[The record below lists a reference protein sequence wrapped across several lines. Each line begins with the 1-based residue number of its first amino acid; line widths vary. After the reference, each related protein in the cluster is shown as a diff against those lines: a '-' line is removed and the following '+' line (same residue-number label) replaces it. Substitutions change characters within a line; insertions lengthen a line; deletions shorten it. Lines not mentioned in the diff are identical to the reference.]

1 MQRKPADP
9 RWAHTTGNTD
19 SCLTKR
25 TRLRVTDPGVTRFV
39 TRWTLAV
46 AAILA
51 TPMVGFAQPAEVDQS
66 VSSNDPVFVVNKPES
81 QTQITEKFSKVI
93 QLPQRIS
100 RVDGFDPVV
109 LNVTALSATSF
120 RLQALTPGVTTVV
133 FTDEFGAVYT
143 VEAFVAGDVR
153 HLQAYIDRLFPGSA
167 VKAVAVQDSVVLRGW
182 VTRPEEITKIVEI
195 AERFYPH
202 VLNQMYVGGMQQ
214 VILKCR
220 VMEVQRSKI
229 RQLGMNFLYV
239 NDNGFVGSTP
249 GTLVPLSNSTANFT
263 GNGAG
268 GQGLEILN
276 TALSS
281 LSLAGGI
288 VDDNNIFQTFL
299 DALKQERLL
308 KILAE
313 PTLNTTNG
321 RPAQMLAGGE
331 FPIVVPQSL
340 GTTTIEWREFGV
352 RMEAV
357 PTILGAGRVRLELQP
372 EVSERDFSNS
382 VNINGFT
389 VPGLT
394 TRRVNTQVEMKFGQT
409 YMLAGLLSLRR
420 TATTSKIP
428 FLGELPWIGAAFR
441 RVQYDEGETEL
452 VILVTPELA
461 GPLDPYEV
469 PAGGPGLST
478 DVPTDRELYRDGFIE
493 VPNYGGVCPDC
504 EPTGA
509 GVPFSRMH
517 YSGAEMGDAAM
528 RAAPVME
535 PAPQPIGP
543 SNPVYEPAM
552 ESAPAQLPAMEPTGT
567 VQPVHPQPDSAFE
580 LPRLGV
586 PTPNDAV
593 QPPPL
598 PTTQR
603 QGRPNWQPTNQS
615 PVVPAGN
622 QYATPQR
629 RGLITP
635 Q

>member
-1 MQRKPADP
+1 MQRNTAGP
-9 RWAHTTGNTD
+9 RWAEAAVDLGGHCTT
-19 SCLTKR
+19 R
-25 TRLRVTDPGVTRFV
+25 TRFRVAKIH
-39 TRWTLAV
+39 TRWATACVLAV
-46 AAILA
+46 TAL
-51 TPMVGFAQPAEVDQS
+51 VGSPPTAFAQPAEVDQS
-66 VSSNDPVFVVNKPES
+66 VSTNDPVFVVNKPES
-81 QTQITEKFSKVI
+81 QTQITEKFSKVV

-120 RLQALTPGVTTVV
+120 RLQALAPGVTTVV

-143 VEAFVAGDVR
+143 VETFVAGDVR

-167 VKAVAVQDSVVLRGW
+167 VKAVAVKDSVVLRGW

-195 AERFYPH
+195 AERFYPA

-229 RQLGMNFLYV
+229 RQLGLNFLYV

-249 GTLVPLSNSTANFT
+249 GTLVPLANSTANFT

-288 VDDNNIFQTFL
+288 VDDNNIFQSFL

-469 PAGGPGLST
+469 PAGGPGLNT

-493 VPNYGGVCPDC
+493 VPSYGGVCPDC
-504 EPTGA
+504 EPS
-509 GVPFSRMH
+509 GVPFSRVH
-517 YSGAEMGDAAM
+517 YAGSEMNEGM
-528 RAAPVME
+528 MPAAPPTVSSPE
-535 PAPQPIGP
+535 PIAPPATNYEPVPEATPTPAPQPVE
-543 SNPVYEPAM
+543 SFEP
-552 ESAPAQLPAMEPTGT
+552 G
-567 VQPVHPQPDSAFE
+567 PQPDSAFE

-586 PTPNDAV
+586 PSPNESTV

-603 QGRPNWQPTNQS
+603 QPGRRNWQPTNGQ
-615 PVVPAGN
+615 VVPAGN
-622 QYATPQR
+622 RYVAPQR
-629 RGLITP
+629 TGLIAP
-635 Q
+635 

>member
-1 MQRKPADP
+1 MQRNTAGPRRAEAAGDFGSHRKKQTWLRVAESHT
-9 RWAHTTGNTD
+9 RWATA
-19 SCLTKR
+19 
-25 TRLRVTDPGVTRFV
+25 FM
-39 TRWTLAV
+39 LAV
-46 AAILA
+46 TVL
-51 TPMVGFAQPAEVDQS
+51 VGTTTTYAQPAEVDQS
-66 VSSNDPVFVVNKPES
+66 VSTNDPVFVVNRPES
-81 QTQITEKFSKVI
+81 QTQITEKFSKVV

-120 RLQALTPGVTTVV
+120 RLQALAPGVTTVV

-143 VEAFVAGDVR
+143 VETFVAGDVR

-167 VKAVAVQDSVVLRGW
+167 VKAVAVKDSVVLRGW
-182 VTRPEEITKIVEI
+182 VTRPEEITKMVEI
-195 AERFYPH
+195 AERFYPA

-229 RQLGMNFLYV
+229 RQLGLNFLYV

-249 GTLVPLSNSTANFT
+249 GTLVPLANSTANFT

-288 VDDNNIFQTFL
+288 VDDNNIFQSFL

-469 PAGGPGLST
+469 PTGGPGLNT

-493 VPNYGGVCPDC
+493 VPSYGGVCPDC
-504 EPTGA
+504 EPA
-509 GVPFSRMH
+509 GVPFSRVHYAGSEMH
-517 YSGAEMGDAAM
+517 EGMM
-528 RAAPVME
+528 PAAPPTVSSQE
-535 PAPQPIGP
+535 PIAPPASNNEPVPEAAPTPSPQPIE
-543 SNPVYEPAM
+543 SFEP
-552 ESAPAQLPAMEPTGT
+552 G
-567 VQPVHPQPDSAFE
+567 PQPESAFE

-586 PTPNDAV
+586 PGPHESTTV

-603 QGRPNWQPTNQS
+603 QPARRNWQPTNSQ
-615 PVVPAGN
+615 VVPAGN
-622 QYATPQR
+622 RYVAPQR
-629 RGLITP
+629 TGLIAP
-635 Q
+635 

>member
-1 MQRKPADP
+1 M
-9 RWAHTTGNTD
+9 
-19 SCLTKR
+19 
-25 TRLRVTDPGVTRFV
+25 
-39 TRWTLAV
+39 
-46 AAILA
+46 
-51 TPMVGFAQPAEVDQS
+51 
-66 VSSNDPVFVVNKPES
+66 
-81 QTQITEKFSKVI
+81 
-93 QLPQRIS
+93 
-100 RVDGFDPVV
+100 
-109 LNVTALSATSF
+109 
-120 RLQALTPGVTTVV
+120 
-133 FTDEFGAVYT
+133 
-143 VEAFVAGDVR
+143 
-153 HLQAYIDRLFPGSA
+153 
-167 VKAVAVQDSVVLRGW
+167 
-182 VTRPEEITKIVEI
+182 
-195 AERFYPH
+195 
-202 VLNQMYVGGMQQ
+202 GMQQ

-394 TRRVNTQVEMKFGQT
+394 TRRVNTQVEMKFHQSDESKLRHHFSSSESTLHSSGNKPHCKTQDD
-409 YMLAGLLSLRR
+409 LQHHSRRRIAIAIASSSGHQSSL
-420 TATTSKIP
+420 T
-428 FLGELPWIGAAFR
+428 
-441 RVQYDEGETEL
+441 
-452 VILVTPELA
+452 
-461 GPLDPYEV
+461 
-469 PAGGPGLST
+469 
-478 DVPTDRELYRDGFIE
+478 
-493 VPNYGGVCPDC
+493 
-504 EPTGA
+504 
-509 GVPFSRMH
+509 
-517 YSGAEMGDAAM
+517 
-528 RAAPVME
+528 
-535 PAPQPIGP
+535 
-543 SNPVYEPAM
+543 
-552 ESAPAQLPAMEPTGT
+552 
-567 VQPVHPQPDSAFE
+567 
-580 LPRLGV
+580 
-586 PTPNDAV
+586 
-593 QPPPL
+593 
-598 PTTQR
+598 
-603 QGRPNWQPTNQS
+603 
-615 PVVPAGN
+615 
-622 QYATPQR
+622 
-629 RGLITP
+629 
-635 Q
+635 